1 MWQFESNTRETL
13 NEMFIFACRECT
25 KRYVH
30 THRELMNICLRISKL
45 NNNDVVN
52 CVKNF
57 KTFVFTRH
65 NESLCYWNSI
75 FNIKLWIGGDVWASK
90 LTLLTK
96 LNKNRLNVLSSSHFC
111 GDSFWSWCKCM
122 NYLQNIRS
130 HGEMFSVHCSKHL
143 QLLRI

>member
-13 NEMFIFACRECT
+13 NEMFIFACRERG

-57 KTFVFTRH
+57 ETFVFTQH
-65 NESLCYWNSI
+65 KKSLAIEIQYLVSK
-75 FNIKLWIGGDVWASK
+75 FEEVAMFELQIKQK
-90 LTLLTK
+90 FETLQLK
-96 LNKNRLNVLSSSHFC
+96 VLSSSF
-111 GDSFWSWCKCM
+111 
-122 NYLQNIRS
+122 
-130 HGEMFSVHCSKHL
+130 
-143 QLLRI
+143 LLR